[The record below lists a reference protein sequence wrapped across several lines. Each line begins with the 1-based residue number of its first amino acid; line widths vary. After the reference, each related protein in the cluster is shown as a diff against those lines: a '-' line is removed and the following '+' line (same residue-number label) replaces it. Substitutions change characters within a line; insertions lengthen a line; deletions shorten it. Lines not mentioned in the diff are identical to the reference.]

1 MRRRVLL
8 LCLAVFV
15 LAGAAACGDDNE
27 PTTPTE
33 PTRPT
38 VTETFDG
45 RVTVN
50 GARTHVF
57 AATGS
62 GRIDVTLTTL
72 GPDSTARVGLTLG
85 TVNTLGACQVVI
97 FNDNATQGTQVAG
110 NASAAGSFCVR
121 VHDVGQL
128 TAPVDY
134 TVTVVHF

>member
-1 MRRRVLL
+1 MRRSLL
-8 LCLAVFV
+8 LLLAIAVST
-15 LAGAAACGDDNE
+15 GAACGDDDE
-27 PTTPTE
+27 VTTPIQ

-38 VTETFDG
+38 VTETFSG

-50 GARTHVF
+50 GAQTHVF

-62 GRIDVTLTTL
+62 GRIDVTLATL
-72 GPDSTARVGLTLG
+72 SPDSATRVGLTLG
-85 TVNTLGACQVVI
+85 TLNTLNSCQVVI
-97 FNDNATQGTQVAG
+97 FNDNATQGTQVVG
-110 NASAAGSFCVR
+110 NAGAAGSFCVR

>member
-1 MRRRVLL
+1 MFAALL
-8 LCLAVFV
+8 VSL
-15 LAGAAACGDDNE
+15 LAGTFGCGDDDE
-27 PTTPTE
+27 TTTPTE

-38 VTETFDG
+38 TTETFQG

-50 GARTHVF
+50 GAQSHQF

-72 GPDSTARVGLTLG
+72 TPDTARVSLVLG
-85 TVNTLGACQVVI
+85 TLNQLGGCQVVI

-121 VHDVGQL
+121 VHDNGQL
-128 TAPVDY
+128 TEPVDY
-134 TVTVVHF
+134 TLTVVHF

>member
-8 LCLAVFV
+8 LCFAVSV
-15 LAGAAACGDDNE
+15 LVGAAACGDDDE

-33 PTRPT
+33 PTRQT
-38 VTETFDG
+38 ITETFEG

-62 GRIDVTLTTL
+62 GRIDATLTTL
-72 GPDSTARVGLTLG
+72 SPDSAARVGVTLG
-85 TVNTLGACQVVI
+85 TLNTLGACQVVI
-97 FNDNATQGTQVAG
+97 FNDNATQGTLVSGNAGAAG
-110 NASAAGSFCVR
+110 NFCVR

-128 TAPVDY
+128 TDAVDY
-134 TVTVVHF
+134 TLTVVHF